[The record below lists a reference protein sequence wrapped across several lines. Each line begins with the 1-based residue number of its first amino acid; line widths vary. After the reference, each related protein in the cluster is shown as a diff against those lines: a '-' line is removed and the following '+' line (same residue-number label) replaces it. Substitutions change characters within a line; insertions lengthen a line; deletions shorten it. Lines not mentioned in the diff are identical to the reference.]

1 MGLAKLYRA
10 VSRLSQ
16 PFKFL
21 AHLSLCGYV
30 SGLLCLLSGSLL
42 LAFFGSNIREEKA
55 VKRIPTWMGI
65 IATGSGIMLLFV
77 AVILTILLCRLAH
90 QQTARQGHQSSLME
104 RFPSQPGLYPVQPSP
119 NQVRAVTPGQPG
131 NPENPE
137 TEKLT

>member
-10 VSRLSQ
+10 ISRLSQ

-42 LAFFGSNIREEKA
+42 LAFFGSNIREEEA

-65 IATGSGIMLLFV
+65 IATGSGVMFLFLGGV
-77 AVILTILLCRLAH
+77 LTILLCKLARQH
-90 QQTARQGHQSSLME
+90 TSRQGHQGSVME

-119 NQVRAVTPGQPG
+119 VPARAVTAEQG
-131 NPENPE
+131 ENPE